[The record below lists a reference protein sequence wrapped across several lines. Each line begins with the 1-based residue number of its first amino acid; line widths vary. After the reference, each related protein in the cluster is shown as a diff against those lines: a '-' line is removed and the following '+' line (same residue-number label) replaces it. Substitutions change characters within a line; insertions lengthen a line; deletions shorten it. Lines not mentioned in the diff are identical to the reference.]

1 MAAALP
7 LLASCGGGHADAHA
21 GEEAAEESA
30 GHGGEIV
37 ISGEEARR
45 AGIAVETVRP
55 GEFHGVSAGS
65 QGYVPDPEVAAPASF
80 STVFGKA
87 PNFTVLQLSDQSRS
101 CESSVYQYRKY
112 IVKTF
117 FYFFVK
123 ERNLPFSADTE
134 FDDIFNYFSALA

>member
-1 MAAALP
+1 MITKRIKFVEKLICECVDQFGDYKSAYEQTMQFLRAKDLP
-7 LLASCGGGHADAHA
+7 DKTNYCSI
-21 GEEAAEESA
+21 AETA
-30 GHGGEIV
+30 
-37 ISGEEARR
+37 
-45 AGIAVETVRP
+45 
-55 GEFHGVSAGS
+55 
-65 QGYVPDPEVAAPASF
+65 
-80 STVFGKA
+80 FGKA